1 MMTQAPGGSPAVA
14 VLRELAQGERRVA
27 LVPGALAPL
36 LDAGYRALVESGA
49 GEAAGFSDEEYRAQ
63 GARVTGRAAAVGEA
77 QVLAGVR
84 GPVSETVTA
93 LAAGTVVVG
102 QFSPA
107 TDPAMVTALAE
118 GGLCA
123 FSLELL
129 PRITRAQSMDVLSS
143 QATVTGYRAV
153 LLAAARLER
162 FFPKLARVLRHPRGG
177 ARQADHGDLVVD
189 NFLTRH
195 GELAV
200 PTGIGSQV
208 DDHRARPHG
217 RYHAGG
223 QHERC
228 PPANSSSAPSARSRV
243 DRGRARRAATRGP
256 RTCRGRGAA
265 SGRRGATTPGRARG
279 GCPRRARQDPGA
291 DRRGD
296 RSDRRGRT
304 QARSRDRREEALL
317 RPAAEA
323 GPGGALTEQSI

>member
-36 LDAGYRALVESGA
+36 LDAGYRVLVESGA

-162 FFPKLARVLRHPRGG
+162 FFPMLMTAAGTIPPAKGFVLGAGVADLHDEHHVRPRRVGGGLERDPRPVVRRMPLLGEREACARERQQGPRALAGG
-177 ARQADHGDLVVD
+177 A
-189 NFLTRH
+189 
-195 GELAV
+195 
-200 PTGIGSQV
+200 
-208 DDHRARPHG
+208 
-217 RYHAGG
+217 GG
-223 QHERC
+223 
-228 PPANSSSAPSARSRV
+228 
-243 DRGRARRAATRGP
+243 AT
-256 RTCRGRGAA
+256 
-265 SGRRGATTPGRARG
+265 GRRLPG
-279 GCPRRARQDPGA
+279 
-291 DRRGD
+291 
-296 RSDRRGRT
+296 
-304 QARSRDRREEALL
+304 
-317 RPAAEA
+317 
-323 GPGGALTEQSI
+323 